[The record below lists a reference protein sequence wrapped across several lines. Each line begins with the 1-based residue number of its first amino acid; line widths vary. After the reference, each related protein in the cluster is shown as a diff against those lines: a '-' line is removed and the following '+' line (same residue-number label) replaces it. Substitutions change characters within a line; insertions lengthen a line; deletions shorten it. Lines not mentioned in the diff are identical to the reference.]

1 MAATKAFERARLL
14 TFLAEIENRSHV
26 EANATIAEQLLSEW
40 IAWAQQKIDS
50 LDPFQKGAAGLFE
63 KISASIPPAHPT

>member
-1 MAATKAFERARLL
+1 MAATRAFERARLL

-40 IAWAQQKIDS
+40 IAWAQKIDP
-50 LDPFQKGAAGLFE
+50 LDPFQDGVARLFE